1 MNWEGLAEKMR
12 RLFDLAP
19 TIVSLSL
26 GIVLV
31 AQGIYN
37 AFLGLKDGA
46 VPLYFVACAIM
57 AVGGALI
64 LLLYKKDLVR
74 LTGIYAITLGS
85 SRIITRYLAL
95 TSDSGTVVIV
105 ASAALMLL
113 AANLIFTGISFT
125 RGNVI
130 RRTSMIIT
138 AGLLAATNMIVLTVL
153 SLLGFF
159 EEDPS
164 GILGYLLNFFMY
176 MILVGMLDMEV
187 VRMNTSDGK
196 HATHLDR
203 IRCSYTLD
211 SDSTISPEVSEQL
224 LSRSGPMWREVN
236 DGIVQSEM
244 VFGIKGRFLNST
256 VTAQIWKGKEQ
267 MYLTV
272 TQKNGSVIYANRI
285 KVDEIVRSEDRLCFY
300 GRDGARFYLVI
311 QGGVQ

>member
-12 RLFDLAP
+12 RLFELAP
-19 TIVSLSL
+19 TIVSILL

-37 AFLGLKDGA
+37 ILLDFKVEAPA
-46 VPLYFVACAIM
+46 LYYVAHMIM
-57 AVGGALI
+57 TVGGVLI
-64 LLLYKKDLVR
+64 ILLYKKDLVR

-85 SRIITRYLAL
+85 SRILIRYLGL
-95 TSDSGTVVIV
+95 TSDSSTAIIV

-113 AANLIFTGISFT
+113 AANLVFTGISFA

-138 AGLLAATNMIVLTVL
+138 AGILAATNMIVLAVL
-153 SLLGFF
+153 SVLGAFD
-159 EEDPS
+159 EDPS
-164 GILGYLLNFFMY
+164 GILGYLLNFLMY
-176 MILVGMLDMEV
+176 MILVGMLDMEI

-211 SDSTISPEVSEQL
+211 SDSTVSQEVSEQL
-224 LSRSGPMWREVN
+224 LSRSGPLWKEVN
-236 DGIVQSEM
+236 DDVVQSEM

-256 VTAQIWKGKEQ
+256 VTAQVWKGKEPL
-267 MYLTV
+267 YLTI

-285 KVDEIVRSEDRLCFY
+285 KVDEIIRNGNRICFF
-300 GRDGARFYLVI
+300 GRDGTKFYLVV

>member
-19 TIVSLSL
+19 TVVSLSL

-37 AFLGLKDGA
+37 TFLGLKDGA
-46 VPLYFVACAIM
+46 VPLYFVACTIM